1 MSTLGNMLIEARKQA
16 GLSTHD
22 VAQRTHIRQ
31 SAIFN
36 LEDDDHDKGLAVGYV
51 RGYILSYCKICGVDP
66 GPYLEQYERQ
76 FGSKLRAET
85 ESTLS
90 DLNTRHMPRRQ
101 EHEMTWK
108 AAGAIIA
115 VIVVIAGAIL
125 LFRGNDNYL
134 TLGVGLTP
142 VEVTATGSG
151 GTPAPVPEEDR
162 VPFPFSVR
170 AREGRA
176 SDVRVSIDGSVAF
189 DGALTSGNER
199 SFTGTL
205 AELRIASPENIIVL
219 QADDPIN
226 IPDDGL
232 LTLTAV
238 HHE

>member
-16 GLSTHD
+16 GLTAHD

-51 RGYILSYCKICGVDP
+51 RGYILSYCKICGVNP
-66 GPYLEQYERQ
+66 APYLEQYERQ
-76 FGSKLRAET
+76 FGGKLRAST

-108 AAGAIIA
+108 VAGAIAA
-115 VIVVIAGAIL
+115 VIVVIVGAIL
-125 LFRGNDNYL
+125 IFRGNDDYL
-134 TLGVGLTP
+134 TLGASPLP
-142 VEVTATGSG
+142 VAITATGSG
-151 GTPAPVPEEDR
+151 GTPPPVSEEDR
-162 VPFPFSVR
+162 TSFPFSVR

-176 SDVRVSIDGSVAF
+176 SDVRVVVDGNIAF

-199 SFTGTL
+199 NFTGTF
-205 AELRIASPENIIVL
+205 AELQIANPENVMIL
-219 QADDPIN
+219 QDDNPIN

-238 HHE
+238 NQE